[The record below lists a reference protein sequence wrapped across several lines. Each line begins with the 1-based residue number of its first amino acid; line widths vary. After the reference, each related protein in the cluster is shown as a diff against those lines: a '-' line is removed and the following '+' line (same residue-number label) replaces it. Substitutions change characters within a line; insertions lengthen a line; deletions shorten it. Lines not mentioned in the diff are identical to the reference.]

1 MHPFFKATPAITWLL
16 LLLYWIWSARNT
28 KIVSQREPPF
38 KRFFMYLL
46 PLIAAALLLGPGEW
60 FGHCMIRDQFVPHS
74 NLTGII
80 GVILCIGGAV
90 LACRARYLLG
100 RNWSLSVQLKETHE
114 LIADGPYRYVRHPI
128 YTGLLCM
135 FLGNA
140 FIVGDWRGLIAV
152 LIVLISFWR
161 KLKLEE
167 NWLGD
172 YFGERYDQYKKNTKA
187 IIPWVL

>member
-1 MHPFFKATPAITWLL
+1 MHPFFKSIPTISWIILFI
-16 LLLYWIWSARNT
+16 YWIWSSRNT
-28 KIVSQREPPF
+28 KMVSRREPAF

-46 PLIAAALLLGPGEW
+46 PLLVAGLLLGPGKW
-60 FGHCMIRDQFVPHS
+60 FGHCLIRDQFVPHS
-74 NLTGII
+74 NEVGII
-80 GVILCIGGAV
+80 GTLLCIVGV
-90 LACRARYLLG
+90 ILACRARYLIG

-114 LIADGPYRYVRHPI
+114 LIVGGPYRYVRHPI
-128 YTGLLCM
+128 YTGILCI

-167 NWLGD
+167 KWLGD
-172 YFGERYDQYKKNTKA
+172 NFGERYELYKKSTKA
-187 IIPWVL
+187 IIPWLL

>member
-1 MHPFFKATPAITWLL
+1 MFPFFKATPAVTWLL
-16 LLLYWIWSARNT
+16 LFLYWIWSSRNT
-28 KIVSQREPPF
+28 KIVSQRESAF

-46 PLIAAALLLGPGEW
+46 PLLVATLLLGPGEW
-60 FGHCMIRDQFVPHS
+60 FGHCVIRDQFVPHS
-74 NLTGII
+74 NGVGII
-80 GVILCIGGAV
+80 GAVLCIGGMV

-100 RNWSLSVQLKETHE
+100 RNWSLSVQLKEAHE
-114 LIADGPYRYVRHPI
+114 LIVKGPYRYVRHPI

-167 NWLGD
+167 NWLGAH
-172 YFGERYDQYKKNTKA
+172 FGERYDRYKETTKA
-187 IIPWVL
+187 ILPWVL